1 MEQNTEKVTE
11 TGIAKRMK
19 NLKPAWK
26 EGDPSPNPDGR
37 PKGQRNYATIRAE
50 AIKAIAIQNGKTP
63 DQIEEMLLSKGMAE
77 ALKGDFRFYKDDL
90 DRIHG
95 QSKQP
100 LEHSGNIKVV
110 TMSEEQKDA
119 LLSLLNTK

>member
-1 MEQNTEKVTE
+1 MEQNTEKITE

-50 AIKAIAIQNGKTP
+50 AIKAIGLQNGKTP
-63 DQIEEMLLSKGMAE
+63 EQIEEMIVAKGIAE
-77 ALKGDFRFYKDDL
+77 TLKGDFRFYKDDL
-90 DRIHG
+90 DRVHG
-95 QSKQP
+95 QAKQP
-100 LEHSGNIKVV
+100 LEHSGSVEVV
-110 TMSEEQKDA
+110 TMTPEEKQA
-119 LLSLLNTK
+119 LLNLLKK